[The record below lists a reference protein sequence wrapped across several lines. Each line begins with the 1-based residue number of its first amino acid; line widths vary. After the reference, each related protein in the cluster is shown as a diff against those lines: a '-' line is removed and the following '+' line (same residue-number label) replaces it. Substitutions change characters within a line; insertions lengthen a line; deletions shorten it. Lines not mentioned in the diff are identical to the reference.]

1 MRTRT
6 RQAATADSAQAGYAP
21 GSREYRRVV
30 VALTCAGLATFAQL
44 YSPQGILPLISAR
57 LHVTAAHSALLIS
70 AATIGLAAGA
80 LPWAWLGDRIGRLTA
95 MKSAMAAATLCG
107 ALGLLMPGFG
117 AVLALRVAEGFAL
130 GGVPVL
136 AIAYLGDQVSPA
148 FTARAAAVYV
158 SGTSIGGLAG
168 RLVAAPIAEWFGWR
182 IGMASVLGFAAVA
195 TAVFMVIAPAV
206 RTPGRPEG
214 KGHGT
219 RRAALRALL
228 EPGLLALYAV
238 GFLLMGGFVAVY
250 NYLAFR
256 LRAAPF
262 GLPTTVTSL
271 LFLAYLAGTVSSQR
285 AGRLAGRRGRLGVL
299 LGAIAVFILGV
310 GLTLVPALPVIVVG
324 LVVLTAGFFAAHA
337 IASGWAGVRAP
348 AGGAQA
354 PALYNVAYYAG
365 SSVMGWFGGIV
376 FVGMGWVGL
385 VGLVAVLAAAAAGL
399 AVSTLRGAE
408 TVG

>member
-1 MRTRT
+1 MKAMGTTRV
-6 RQAATADSAQAGYAP
+6 DAGDGFAP

-57 LHVTAAHSALLIS
+57 LHVTAARSALLIS
-70 AATIGLAAGA
+70 AATIGLAIGA

-95 MKSAMAAATLCG
+95 MKAAMVAATLCG
-107 ALGLLMPGFG
+107 AAGLFMPTFG
-117 AVLALRVAEGFAL
+117 AVLALRVAEGVAL

-136 AIAYLGDQVSPA
+136 AIAYLSDQVSPA

-158 SGTSIGGLAG
+158 SGTSIGGLVG

-182 IGMASVLGFAAVA
+182 VGMASVLGFAAVA
-195 TAVFMVIAPAV
+195 TMIFLVIAPPVHLRHRRITRVDGDRPAILSAV
-206 RTPGRPEG
+206 S
-214 KGHGT
+214 
-219 RRAALRALL
+219 
-228 EPGLLALYAV
+228 EPGLLTLYAV

-285 AGRLAGRRGRLGVL
+285 AGRMAGRRGRLPVL
-299 LGAIAVFILGV
+299 LGAIAVFVLGV
-310 GLTLVPALPVIVVG
+310 VLTLMSSLPVIIVG

-337 IASGWAGVRAP
+337 VASGWAGARTRA
-348 AGGAQA
+348 AGAQA
-354 PALYNVAYYAG
+354 PAVYNVAYYAG
-365 SSVMGWFGGIV
+365 SSVMGWFAGIV
-376 FVGMGWVGL
+376 F
-385 VGLVAVLAAAAAGL
+385 AGL
-399 AVSTLRGAE
+399 GWPGLIGLIAMLAGVAACLVVVTLRGPE
-408 TVG
+408 TVA